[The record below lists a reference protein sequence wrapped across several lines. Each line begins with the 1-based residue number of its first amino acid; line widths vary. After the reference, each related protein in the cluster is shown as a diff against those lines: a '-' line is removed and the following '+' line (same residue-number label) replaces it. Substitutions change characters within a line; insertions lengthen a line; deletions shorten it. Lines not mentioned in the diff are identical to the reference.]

1 MPSSNARP
9 TITPCTPLPRK
20 RAIS

>member
-9 TITPCTPLPRK
+9 TITPCTPLP
-20 RAIS
+20 